1 MSISYCGMD
10 RILSSSIFCTSL
22 NYIKPSETR
31 SRETDRNTIQG
42 DRPKRNPWKP
52 TETQSRETG
61 RNTIHGDWPKHNPV
75 RHAETQSR
83 ENLSFHCYR
92 GSHCMSI
99 DTVLIHWI
107 SLGHCCF
114 HTEHSVFNA
123 TVNFN
128 AVIVTY
134 YYTLFAAVMSN
145 SRAVFTLHMQ
155 PRAKEE

>member
-1 MSISYCGMD
+1 MAVGLLLTGQCLLVLAGLTEFFQEPYFVHHWT
-10 RILSSSIFCTSL
+10 ILNC
-22 NYIKPSETR
+22 
-31 SRETDRNTIQG
+31 
-42 DRPKRNPWKP
+42 PKHALGKP

-61 RNTIHGDWPKHNPV
+61 RSTIHGNRPKHNP
-75 RHAETQSR
+75 RRLAETQSR
-83 ENLSFHCYR
+83 ETLSFHCYR

-145 SRAVFTLHMQ
+145 SRAVFTLHVQ